1 VTHRRK
7 TKTATGSTG
16 PGVRFGRSSGWLIAL
31 LCALGAAPALAE
43 RCDGPPSQAE
53 IDDPASRTW
62 HFCITV
68 TRGPRGEWTLDEERK
83 TKDIEVPPG
92 DTARLIFVIDRDYR
106 RDAWLSAV
114 SIAKKDGS
122 KAPMREFVG
131 EQDPQADFGD
141 QQKVDLPG
149 RRTIYPV
156 KDFNAVRA
164 NYDYEIWIGTA
175 DGGEVRVDPGIR
187 NGGRQN

>member
-1 VTHRRK
+1 VTYKTRTTTGKGRTGRR
-7 TKTATGSTG
+7 AE
-16 PGVRFGRSSGWLIAL
+16 FGCAFGWVIAL
-31 LCALGAAPALAE
+31 LGTLGAAPALAE
-43 RCDGPPSQAE
+43 RCDGPPSQAD
-53 IDDPASRTW
+53 IDDPATRKW

-68 TRGPRGEWTLDEERK
+68 TRGSDGEWTLDGDRK

-106 RDAWLSAV
+106 GEAWLAAV

-131 EQDPQADFGD
+131 EQEPRVDFGERE
-141 QQKVDLPG
+141 KVDLPG
-149 RRTIYPV
+149 RRQIYPII
-156 KDFNAVRA
+156 DANQIRA
-164 NYDYEIWIGTA
+164 DYDYEVWVGTA
-175 DGGEVRVDPGIR
+175 DGEQRVDPGIR